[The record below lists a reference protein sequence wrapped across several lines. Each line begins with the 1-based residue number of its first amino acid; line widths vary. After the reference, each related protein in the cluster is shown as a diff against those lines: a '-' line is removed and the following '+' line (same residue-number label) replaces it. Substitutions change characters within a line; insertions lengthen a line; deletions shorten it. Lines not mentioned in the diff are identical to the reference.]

1 MEHNYNAVKN
11 ASYEDLVSS
20 LDSIIKDFIVESD
33 KRKSAKVFRIH
44 HDGDF
49 FSNTYAQAWA
59 TVVRNNPA
67 VTFWAYTR
75 SFTPAC
81 NVVADLA
88 GIPNLTLYLSV
99 DEDNETY
106 AKDVLVT
113 FPSVRVATL
122 TDTASEGKRVMVSL
136 GRKVGGACPEVLG
149 RIPLIT
155 TEGGAC
161 FSCGLCV
168 TGKADIR
175 FASKGVV

>member
-1 MEHNYNAVKN
+1 
-11 ASYEDLVSS
+11 
-20 LDSIIKDFIVESD
+20 
-33 KRKSAKVFRIH
+33 
-44 HDGDF
+44 
-49 FSNTYAQAWA
+49 
-59 TVVRNNPA
+59 VRNNPA

-81 NVVADLA
+81 NVVSDLA